1 MEVQLILLQ
10 ANQEIRVPY
19 FLNYLIL
26 QESFLILKHDVKII
40 IWVEDV
46 FLNSPGKIANPF
58 FLARIAAESPQRG
71 TSEDL

>member
-40 IWVEDV
+40 I
-46 FLNSPGKIANPF
+46 
-58 FLARIAAESPQRG
+58 
-71 TSEDL
+71 